1 MKQKRQQGHKER
13 QKMRTKLIVTA
24 IAMLSAISLIAVG
37 VVASTTSYNVQI
49 ENTLNVDL
57 DITQGNLTAKRT
69 GDVVYYGTT
78 QKASTGWLD
87 MYTASSG
94 ENTENVAELKK
105 KINLPSSEAVA
116 KLAEIQNNL
125 KISYTFNFK
134 QDENSTTGTH
144 ITVTPQTPAN
154 SYDGRVK
161 LNLKYYFG
169 ANEPS
174 SWDAVA
180 NTISGD
186 GIIVGAGEQ
195 VYVLAELEVDITKSI
210 KFSGLDWG
218 FDIGFKVLG
227 GTTSA
232 GVIDIKSVAGASS
245 YEIWAKKIDLT
256 KTAFISN
263 AQESLQNVAVGDTD
277 ATLGKNIW
285 IGSATSVN
293 IANLITDSGVYLVSV
308 VAKDTDGNALET
320 AGYYYQKA

>member
-1 MKQKRQQGHKER
+1 
-13 QKMRTKLIVTA
+13 
-24 IAMLSAISLIAVG
+24 MLSAISLIAVG
-37 VVASTTSYNVQI
+37 VIASTTSYNVQI

-78 QKASTGWLD
+78 QKAGTGWMD
-87 MYTASSG
+87 IYTSSGG
-94 ENTENVAELKK
+94 ENTENVAELEK

-116 KLAEIQNNL
+116 KLAEIQDNL
-125 KISYTFNFK
+125 KISYTFHFK
-134 QDENSTTGTH
+134 QEENSTTGTH

-174 SWDAVA
+174 SWEAVA

-227 GTTSA
+227 GTTS
-232 GVIDIKSVAGASS
+232 GVLDVKSVAGAGS
-245 YEIWAKKIDLT
+245 YEIWVKKIDVT
-256 KTAFISN
+256 KTALT
-263 AQESLQNVAVGDTD
+263 ADAWGGLQQVAVGDTD
-277 ATLGKNIW
+277 TTLGSCIW
-285 IGSATSVN
+285 TGAASSVN
-293 IANLITDSGVYLVSV
+293 IGSLITDSGVYLVSV
-308 VAKDTDGNALET
+308 VAKDTDGNTLET

>member
-37 VVASTTSYNVQI
+37 VIASTTSYNVQI

-116 KLAEIQNNL
+116 KLAEIQNSL

-227 GTTSA
+227 GTT
-232 GVIDIKSVAGASS
+232 GGMLDVKSVAGASS
-245 YEIWAKKIDLT
+245 YEVWVKKIVVTKMALT
-256 KTAFISN
+256 VGDWGG
-263 AQESLQNVAVGDTD
+263 LQPLAVGDTD
-277 ATLGKNIW
+277 TTLGSCIW
-285 IGSATSVN
+285 TGSASSVN

>member
-37 VVASTTSYNVQI
+37 VIASTTSYNVQI

-116 KLAEIQNNL
+116 KLAEIQNSL

-227 GTTSA
+227 GTT
-232 GVIDIKSVAGASS
+232 GGMLDVKSVAGASS
-245 YEIWAKKIDLT
+245 YEVWAKKIVVTKMALT
-256 KTAFISN
+256 VGDWGG
-263 AQESLQNVAVGDTD
+263 LQPLAVGDTD
-277 ATLGKNIW
+277 TTLGSCIW
-285 IGSATSVN
+285 TGSASSVN

>member
-37 VVASTTSYNVQI
+37 VIASTTSYNVQI

-116 KLAEIQNNL
+116 KLAEIQNSL

-227 GTTSA
+227 GTT
-232 GVIDIKSVAGASS
+232 GGMLDVKSVVGASS
-245 YEIWAKKIDLT
+245 YEVWVKKIVVTKMALT
-256 KTAFISN
+256 VGDWGG
-263 AQESLQNVAVGDTD
+263 LQPLAVGDTD
-277 ATLGKNIW
+277 TTLGSCIW
-285 IGSATSVN
+285 TGSASSVN

>member
-37 VVASTTSYNVQI
+37 VIASTTSYNVQI

-227 GTTSA
+227 GTT
-232 GVIDIKSVAGASS
+232 GGMLDVKSVAGASS
-245 YEIWAKKIDLT
+245 YEVWAKKIVVTKMALT
-256 KTAFISN
+256 VGDWGG
-263 AQESLQNVAVGDTD
+263 LQPLAVGDTD
-277 ATLGKNIW
+277 TTLGGCIW
-285 IGSATSVN
+285 TGSASSVN

>member
-116 KLAEIQNNL
+116 KLAEIQNSL

-169 ANEPS
+169 TNEPS

-227 GTTSA
+227 GTT
-232 GVIDIKSVAGASS
+232 GGMLDVKSVAGASS
-245 YEIWAKKIDLT
+245 YEVWVKKIVVTKMALT
-256 KTAFISN
+256 VGDWGG
-263 AQESLQNVAVGDTD
+263 LQPLAVGDTD
-277 ATLGKNIW
+277 TTLGSCIW
-285 IGSATSVN
+285 TGSASSVN

>member
-37 VVASTTSYNVQI
+37 VIASTTSYNVQI

-227 GTTSA
+227 GTT
-232 GVIDIKSVAGASS
+232 GGMLDVKSVAGASS
-245 YEIWAKKIDLT
+245 YEVWVKKIVVTKMALT
-256 KTAFISN
+256 VGDWGG
-263 AQESLQNVAVGDTD
+263 LQPLAVGDTD
-277 ATLGKNIW
+277 TTLGSCIW
-285 IGSATSVN
+285 TGSASSVN
-293 IANLITDSGVYLVSV
+293 IANLITNSGVYLVSV

>member
-37 VVASTTSYNVQI
+37 VIASTTSYNVQI

-116 KLAEIQNNL
+116 KLAEIQNSL

-227 GTTSA
+227 GTT
-232 GVIDIKSVAGASS
+232 GGMLDVKSVAGASS
-245 YEIWAKKIDLT
+245 YEVWAKKIVVTKMALT
-256 KTAFISN
+256 VGDWGG
-263 AQESLQNVAVGDTD
+263 LQPLAVGDTD
-277 ATLGKNIW
+277 TTLGSCLW
-285 IGSATSVN
+285 TGSASSVN

>member
-37 VVASTTSYNVQI
+37 VIASTTSYNVQI

-227 GTTSA
+227 GTT
-232 GVIDIKSVAGASS
+232 GGMLDVKSVAGASS
-245 YEIWAKKIDLT
+245 YEVWAKKIVVTKMALT
-256 KTAFISN
+256 VGDWGG
-263 AQESLQNVAVGDTD
+263 LQPLAVGDTD
-277 ATLGKNIW
+277 TTLGSCIW
-285 IGSATSVN
+285 TGSASSVN

>member
-37 VVASTTSYNVQI
+37 VIASTTSYNVQI

-116 KLAEIQNNL
+116 KLAEIQNSL

-169 ANEPS
+169 TNEPS

-227 GTTSA
+227 GTT
-232 GVIDIKSVAGASS
+232 GGMLDVKSVAGASS
-245 YEIWAKKIDLT
+245 YEVWVKKIVVTKMALT
-256 KTAFISN
+256 VGDWGG
-263 AQESLQNVAVGDTD
+263 LQPLAVGDTD
-277 ATLGKNIW
+277 TTLGSCIW
-285 IGSATSVN
+285 TGSASSVN